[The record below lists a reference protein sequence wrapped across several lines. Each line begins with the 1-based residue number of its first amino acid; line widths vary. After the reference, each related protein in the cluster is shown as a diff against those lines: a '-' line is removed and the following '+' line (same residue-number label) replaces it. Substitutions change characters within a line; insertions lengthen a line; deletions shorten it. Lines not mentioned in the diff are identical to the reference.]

1 MNSLI
6 RSAKLDTAMRI
17 LDRIRPVPV
26 VSERLDKSDVC
37 QLAPENIRSPMTE
50 RPVHNL
56 ADVVMTAS
64 ASSNAE
70 ADSMMTTTEASNAPI
85 PSSPPPTMD
94 ELRDLFSDELR
105 SMREQAAEQGYAE
118 GLTTGRAEAQQQYS
132 DSVARLERVV
142 AMLGESLHKGI
153 DGLTEIGADVVFE
166 AVTKIIGR
174 SYIDRSGVTDVVKEV
189 IRQAKDRS
197 RLLIR
202 VNPDDYRELM
212 GEREPLVEGL
222 NAQHVEFAA
231 DDRVELGGCLLE
243 TPSGNLDGR
252 LEVQLQQ
259 LRDTLLSARHRRTES
274 VLEQ

>member
-26 VSERLDKSDVC
+26 VSERLAESDVS
-37 QLAPENIRSPMTE
+37 QLAPENIRSPLTE
-50 RPVHNL
+50 RPLHNL
-56 ADVVMTAS
+56 ADVVMTAT

-70 ADSMMTTTEASNAPI
+70 ADSMMMTAETSIPLT
-85 PSSPPPTMD
+85 PSSPPPTID
-94 ELRDLFSDELR
+94 ELRILFSDELH
-105 SMREQAAEQGYAE
+105 SLREQATEQGYTE
-118 GLTTGRAEAQQQYS
+118 GLKTGRAEAQQQYS
-132 DSVARLERVV
+132 ESVARLERAV
-142 AMLGESLHKGI
+142 AMLGDSLHKGI
-153 DGLTEIGADVVFE
+153 DGLTEIGAEVVFE

-202 VNPDDYRELM
+202 VNPADYRELM
-212 GEREPLVEGL
+212 GEREQLVEGL
-222 NAQHVEFAA
+222 NAQHIEFAA

-259 LRDTLLSARHRRTES
+259 LRDTLLIARHRRTES
-274 VLEQ
+274 VLES

>member
-1 MNSLI
+1 
-6 RSAKLDTAMRI
+6 
-17 LDRIRPVPV
+17 
-26 VSERLDKSDVC
+26 
-37 QLAPENIRSPMTE
+37 
-50 RPVHNL
+50 
-56 ADVVMTAS
+56 
-64 ASSNAE
+64 
-70 ADSMMTTTEASNAPI
+70 MTTTEASNAPI

-202 VNPDDYRELM
+202 VNPDDYRDLM

>member
-1 MNSLI
+1 
-6 RSAKLDTAMRI
+6 MRV
-17 LDRIRPVPV
+17 LDRIRPVPI
-26 VSERLDKSDVC
+26 VSERLDESDVG
-37 QLAPENIRSPMTE
+37 QLAPENIGLPMKE
-50 RPVHNL
+50 RPAHSL
-56 ADVVMTAS
+56 ADVVLTAPV
-64 ASSNAE
+64 SSNAE
-70 ADSMMTTTEASNAPI
+70 ADSMMTMAETNSTPTV
-85 PSSPPPTMD
+85 SSPPPTMD
-94 ELRDLFSDELR
+94 ELRDMFSEELR
-105 SMREQAAEQGYAE
+105 SLREQVAEQGYAE
-118 GLTTGRAEAQQQYS
+118 GLKTGRAEAKQQYS

-142 AMLGESLHKGI
+142 VMLGDSLHKGI
-153 DGLTEIGADVVFE
+153 DGLTEIGAEVVFE

-212 GEREPLVEGL
+212 GEREPLIEGL

-231 DDRVELGGCLLE
+231 DDRVDLGGCLLE

-252 LEVQLQQ
+252 LEIQLQQ

-274 VLEQ
+274 VLEP